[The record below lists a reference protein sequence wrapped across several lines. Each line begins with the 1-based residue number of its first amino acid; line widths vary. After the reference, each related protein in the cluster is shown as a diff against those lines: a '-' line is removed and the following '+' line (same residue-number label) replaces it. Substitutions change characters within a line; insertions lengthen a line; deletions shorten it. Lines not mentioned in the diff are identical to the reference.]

1 MCVVYTLQYRQ
12 FCSMNIFFSIVFT
25 MRMLDLLFT
34 AKKLLRFL
42 TQWHFGALEV
52 LAENKGRIR
61 EREQEL

>member
-1 MCVVYTLQYRQ
+1 
-12 FCSMNIFFSIVFT
+12 MNIFFSIVFT